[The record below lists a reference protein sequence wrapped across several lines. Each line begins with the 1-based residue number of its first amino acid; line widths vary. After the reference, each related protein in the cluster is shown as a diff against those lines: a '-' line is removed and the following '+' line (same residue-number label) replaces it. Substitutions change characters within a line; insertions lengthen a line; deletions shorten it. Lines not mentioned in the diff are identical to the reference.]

1 MGDVLEYVTMRVKPW
16 TAVIRLSKTSD
27 SLFEAACHEGNYYSM
42 QDALSAGR
50 ADEAAAAM
58 AKRPSNSVMSP
69 ALDRETLSGP

>member
-1 MGDVLEYVTMRVKPW
+1 MRVKPW

-50 ADEAAAAM
+50 ADDKAAAAT
-58 AKRPSNSVMSP
+58 AKRPK
-69 ALDRETLSGP
+69 